1 MRKSGDTQKAVY
13 NYIKEFIALNSYP
26 PTVREIG
33 AALGLKSTSTVH
45 MHISK
50 LAEKGLIICNPS
62 KQRSITLP
70 ESSRKH
76 TVSSSAQMQTVP
88 LVGNVAAGTPILAI
102 ENVHDYYSIPK
113 HLLRGADNTEV
124 FMLKIQGE
132 SMIEAGINDGDIIIV
147 HRGMAVD
154 NGEIGVVRVSGESV
168 TLKRVF
174 FEKNN
179 KIRLQP
185 ENSSMQPI
193 IVKANDTEI
202 VGKLIGLY
210 RQY

>member
-193 IVKANDTEI
+193 IVKSSDTEI

>member
-1 MRKSGDTQKAVY
+1 MRKSGETQKAVY

-50 LAEKGLIICNPS
+50 LAEKGLIVCNPS
-62 KQRSITLP
+62 KQRSITIP

-76 TVSSSAQMQTVP
+76 TISSSAQMQTVP

-147 HRGMAVD
+147 HRGMAVE
-154 NGEIGVVRVSGESV
+154 NGEIGVVRVSGEAV
-168 TLKRVF
+168 TLKRIF

-193 IVKANDTEI
+193 MVKASDTEI